1 MNSPKEETS
10 AIIEQIAALKKEN
23 GRLSEEDVL
32 EILGKYDLSEE
43 ETEKV
48 FSSLAKNGLE
58 PSDPSDVIQNSAD
71 ASSDSLSLYYSQ
83 MGQYQRL
90 SDEEIFALAKK
101 VKRIKELQNALE
113 EAKKKK
119 DEQESDSIKK
129 ELEEAMNAKNDMI
142 LANLRLVVD
151 VAKHYWNYSNS
162 IPLIDLIQEGNLGL
176 EKAVEKFDP
185 DKGYRFSTYAY
196 WWIRQAILHF
206 MNGDS
211 RIIKIPSKLLLY
223 SKKVRDARD
232 ELKQSTGK
240 EPKLSEIAEKTG
252 LTIAQIDECLSLP
265 LGAVSMD
272 APIGEDGDAFSSIIA
287 DPDTENEKKNI
298 SKEEDEQIALSAMSI
313 LSPKEKEIISRNYGL
328 NGREPESL
336 QEIGDSFGI
345 TRERVRQIRERALIK
360 MRKRIEG

>member
-10 AIIEQIAALKKEN
+10 TIIEQMAALKKEN
-23 GRLSEEDVL
+23 GSLSEEDVL

-48 FSSLAKNGLE
+48 FSALAKNGLE
-58 PSDPSDVIQNSAD
+58 ANDSSETVPNSAIPSND
-71 ASSDSLSLYYSQ
+71 GLRFYYSQ
-83 MGQYQRL
+83 MGQYRRL
-90 SDEEIFALAKK
+90 SDDETFALAKK
-101 VKRIKELQNALE
+101 VKKIKELQNALE
-113 EAKKKK
+113 EAKSKRDTQKA
-119 DEQESDSIKK
+119 DSIQK
-129 ELEEAMNAKNDMI
+129 ELEEAINAKNDMI
-142 LANLRLVVD
+142 LANLRLVVA
-151 VAKHYWNYSNS
+151 VAKHYWNYSSS

-176 EKAVEKFDP
+176 EKAVERFDP

-196 WWIRQAILHF
+196 WWIRQAILQF
-206 MNGDS
+206 LNGDS
-211 RIIKIPSKLLLY
+211 RIIKIPSKLLLN
-223 SKKVRDARD
+223 SKKARDARD
-232 ELKQSTGK
+232 ELRQTTGK
-240 EPKLSEIAEKTG
+240 EPKLNEIAEKAG
-252 LTIAQIDECLSLP
+252 LTVEQVDECLSLP

-287 DPDTENEKKNI
+287 DPDTESEKKNI

-313 LSPKEKEIISRNYGL
+313 LTPKEKEIISRNYGL